1 MYAYIMMFGNCLPA
15 SWRQDDLVAIVFLS
29 GDFDLLAFAQSVN
42 PMAQCKPFAMPV
54 VRGGKFKTWQW
65 TGAISELEMME
76 YPVGYF
82 CAGCKASAGLY
93 KLAMM
98 FHYVIVPSLGA
109 WFDS

>member
-15 SWRQDDLVAIVFLS
+15 SWRQDDLVAVVFLS
-29 GDFDLLAFAQSVN
+29 GDFDILAFAQSVI
-42 PMAQCKPFAMPV
+42 PMSQCKPFAMPV

-82 CAGCKASAGLY
+82 CTGCKASAGLY

-109 WFDS
+109 LFDS